1 MPALSRRLAI
11 LSALALALHGLAR
24 AAGAAPDWQAHPWQM
39 MMVGSESCHYCRR
52 WQAEIGPGYAASV
65 AGQAAPLFQVDVDG
79 PYPDG
84 LALDRRPRITPSF
97 ILLSHG
103 TEMGRVEGYVGA
115 DHFYPVL
122 TAMMARAGLLSAD
135 AVR

>member
-52 WQAEIGPGYAASV
+52 WQAEIGPGYAASD
-65 AGQAAPLFQVDVDG
+65 AGQAAPLFEVDVDG

-84 LALDRRPRITPSF
+84 LALARRPWITPTF
-97 ILLSHG
+97 VLLSDG
-103 TEMGRVEGYVGA
+103 SEAGRIEGYVGER
-115 DHFYPVL
+115 HFYPVL
-122 TAMMARAGLLSAD
+122 EEMMRGAGLTLHA
-135 AVR
+135 